1 MTARKNFFEKA
12 EITRCRTA
20 WLLAMAAFLLF
31 SLPLLSQ
38 DSWGQGK
45 TNRIP
50 IQKPSGQPEPKPA
63 EKKEVKETPKP
74 QAPIPAGPQV
84 PAIPTA
90 TVDFELEMKRLESL
104 LSLNDKNVEAYY
116 NRGWLYEYKG
126 DLPRAVQDYTKAI
139 ELDKKMKDAYFNRGL
154 LLARMKKFEEALKDL
169 SEVIKLEPASTDAI
183 CNRGSVHFQMGK
195 LDLALADYEG
205 GIKINPNDADLR
217 YNRALVFLA
226 QGNKAAAAEDLKKA
240 AQVFHDKTRKE
251 FPELAPQVPAQL
263 KKAAME
269 CRISEFLN
277 YMSQET
283 QQKVRLFEESRAKV
297 DKAFEDLEKN
307 ARQILG
313 DKVQRQKNTL
323 AFSIEGTDPRW
334 TEIFGPQWPEMVRQN
349 PKEPR
354 FFYLALEFNW
364 KEECQILQKFQACLE
379 NPAHCQETALPN
391 SALQMK
397 RADGA
402 WELADGKK
410 PQEWKQAQALGDG
423 MLEIVQWVNKF
434 LADNK
439 GKLAHEEMVLA
450 LAKAYMERLMTLSN
464 KVKAVK

>member
-1 MTARKNFFEKA
+1 MTARKKSFKKTEM
-12 EITRCRTA
+12 TPRTA
-20 WLLAMAAFLLF
+20 WLPAMAAFLLF
-31 SLPLLSQ
+31 SFPLLPQ
-38 DSWGQGK
+38 DARGQGK
-45 TNRIP
+45 TDRIP
-50 IQKPSGQPEPKPA
+50 IQKPSGQPAYKA
-63 EKKEVKETPKP
+63 TEKKEVKEAPKP
-74 QAPIPAGPQV
+74 QSPTPAVPQV
-84 PAIPTA
+84 PAIPA
-90 TVDFELEMKRLESL
+90 VAVDFELEMKKLESL
-104 LSLNDKNVEAYY
+104 LSLNDKNADAYF

-139 ELDKKMKDAYFNRGL
+139 ELDAKMKDAYFNRGL

-169 SEVIKLEPASTDAI
+169 SEVIKMEPASPDAI
-183 CNRGSVHFQMGK
+183 CNRGSVYFQMGK
-195 LDLALADYEG
+195 LDFALADYEAG
-205 GIKINPNDADLR
+205 LKINPNDADLR
-217 YNRALVFLA
+217 YNRALVYLA
-226 QGNKAAAAEDLKKA
+226 QGNKAAASEDLKKA

-263 KKAAME
+263 KNAALE

-277 YMSQET
+277 YMPAET
-283 QQKVRLFEESRAKV
+283 QQRVRSLEESRAKV
-297 DKAFEDLEKN
+297 DKAFVDLEKT

-313 DKVQRQKNTL
+313 EKVQRQKNTL
-323 AFSIEGTDPRW
+323 AIPIEGTDPRW
-334 TEIFGPQWPEMVRQN
+334 TEIFGAQWPEMVRQN

-354 FFYLALEFNW
+354 FFYLTMESIW

-379 NPAHCQETALPN
+379 NPAYCQETALPN

-397 RADGA
+397 RTGGA

-423 MLEIVQWVNKF
+423 MVEIIQWVNKF

-450 LAKAYMERLMTLSN
+450 LAKGYSERLMNLSN
-464 KVKAVK
+464 KVKAAK